1 MLIKFIEIGM
11 EREEAL
17 KLVKENVSNKNLVKH
32 MLAVEAIMKGL
43 AERLGEDKEKWA
55 LIGLIHDV
63 DFDKTKD
70 DPKSH
75 AIVSGEILKGRVDE
89 EIIRVIKTHNFEN
102 TGIMPEK
109 NIDYALIAADAVSGL
124 IIAAALIIPSK
135 KLADLEAESIG
146 KRYKEKDFARNCSRE
161 NMLFCE
167 KIGLTKEEFFEISL
181 KALQS
186 ISSEL
191 GL

>member
-1 MLIKFIEIGM
+1 M
-11 EREEAL
+11 ERSEAL
-17 KLVKENVSNKNLVKH
+17 ILVKENVSNKNLVKH

-43 AERLGEDKEKWA
+43 AEKIGEDAETWG
-55 LIGLIHDV
+55 LIGLLHDV
-63 DFDKTKD
+63 DFDRTKD

-75 AIVSGEILKGRVDE
+75 AVISEDILKGKVDD

-124 IIAAALIIPSK
+124 VIAAALVIPSK
-135 KLADLEAESIG
+135 KLADVKPDSIS

-161 NMLFCE
+161 NMLYCE
-167 KIGLTKEEFFEISL
+167 KIGLSKEEFFEIAL
-181 KALQS
+181 RALQG
-186 ISSEL
+186 ISAEL

>member
-1 MLIKFIEIGM
+1 M
-11 EREEAL
+11 ERNEAL
-17 KLVKENVSNKNLVKH
+17 NLVKENVSNKNLVKH
-32 MLAVEAIMKGL
+32 MIAVEAIMRGL
-43 AERLGEDKEKWA
+43 AERLDKDPEEWG
-55 LIGLIHDV
+55 LIGLLHDI

-75 AIVSGEILKGRVDE
+75 SVVAAEMLKGKIDDE
-89 EIIRVIKTHNFEN
+89 KIRVIKSHNFEH
-102 TGIMPEK
+102 TGFMPEK

-124 IIAAALIIPSK
+124 VIAAALVIPSK
-135 KLADLEAESIG
+135 KLADVKAESIG

-167 KIGLTKEEFFEISL
+167 KLGITKEEFFELSL
-181 KALQS
+181 KALQG
-186 ISSEL
+186 ISAEL

>member
-11 EREEAL
+11 ERNEAL
-17 KLVKENVSNKNLVKH
+17 NLVKENVSNKNHVKH
-32 MLAVEAIMKGL
+32 MIAVEAIMRGL
-43 AERLGEDKEKWA
+43 AERLDKDPEEWG
-55 LIGLIHDV
+55 LIGLLHDI

-75 AIVSGEILKGRVDE
+75 SVVAAEMLKGKIDDE
-89 EIIRVIKTHNFEN
+89 KIRVIKSHNFEH
-102 TGIMPEK
+102 TGFMPEK

-124 IIAAALIIPSK
+124 VIAAALVIPSK
-135 KLADLEAESIG
+135 KLADVKAESIG

-167 KIGLTKEEFFEISL
+167 KLGITKEEFFELSL
-181 KALQS
+181 KALQG
-186 ISSEL
+186 ISAEL